1 MGKIYCP
8 RFSSDWGSMM
18 LIESMGE
25 FLLIDT
31 YCAGNAHPRAVVKE
45 ILAGRK
51 ANLCNTHGHKDHNG
65 DAGWYLYQDMISRY
79 YCSMYA
85 PYQESSKDLDR
96 HNAILAKCKVKDI
109 PIVKIRTGSTFTIG
123 GAKITCMFAGD
134 RYSNNAKSLCLLIE
148 MDGCKILNC
157 GDATEWTLNQLVL
170 QGYDLSDIDIW
181 MFNHHGVPENNP
193 AWWINK
199 IKPTIAISNCCGESN
214 STYRSWAKNVYTR
227 CENAQVNCYSTQYN
241 GDLVFECIGGLVFPS
256 VERNGQ
262 TMTRNGRTVTFNK
275 AAKKYWRGN
284 FTRRN
289 RLPRDFAVEVMLQ
302 MWGRNPDRSEK
313 IRAGGYDP
321 DEVQAYVN
329 LYARDETE
337 LLWAM
342 ADYVWQGFAGSGTQR
357 KNILAQPGKYDYYD
371 KVQEYVKLVDDI
383 AQQVLAGR
391 YGQNPDR
398 AIALAAAGYKPAII
412 QNRVNQ
418 TYGSSARS

>member
-18 LIESMGE
+18 LIESQGE

-31 YCAGNAHPRAVVKE
+31 YCAGNAHPRAVVKSV
-45 ILAGRK
+45 LAGRK

-65 DAGWYLYQDMISRY
+65 DTGWYLDQNMISRY

-109 PIVKIRTGSTFTIG
+109 PIVKLRTGSTFTIG

-134 RYSNNAKSLCLLIE
+134 RNSNNAKSLCLLIE

-157 GDATEWTLNQLVL
+157 GDATEWTLDQLVL

-181 MFNHHGVPENNP
+181 MFNHHGVEVNNP
-193 AWWINK
+193 TWWINK
-199 IKPTIAISNCCGESN
+199 IRPTIAISNCNGENS
-214 STYRSWAKNVYTR
+214 STYRGWAKDVYTR
-227 CENAQVNCYSTQYN
+227 CEAAQVNCYSTQYN
-241 GDLVFECIGGLVFPS
+241 GDLVFTCIGGIVFPE

-262 TMTRNGRTVTFNK
+262 EAVRNGRRVVFNK
-275 AAKKYWRGN
+275 SAKKYWRGN
-284 FTRRN
+284 FIRRN

-302 MWGRNPDRSEK
+302 MWGRDPERSAL

-321 DEVQAYVN
+321 GEVQSYVN
-329 LYARDETE
+329 LYSRDETE

-398 AIALAAAGYKPAII
+398 ALALAAAGYKPAVI

-418 TYGSSARS
+418 IYGSSARS

>member
-18 LIESMGE
+18 LIESQGE

-31 YCAGNAHPRAVVKE
+31 YCVGNAHPRAVVKSV
-45 ILAGRK
+45 LAGRK
-51 ANLCNTHGHKDHNG
+51 AQQCNTHGHKDHNG
-65 DAGWYLYQDMISRY
+65 DTGWYLDQNMISRY
-79 YCSMYA
+79 FCSTYA

-96 HNAILAKCKVKDI
+96 HNSILAKCKDKDI
-109 PIVKIRTGSTFTIG
+109 PVVKLRTGSTFVVG

-157 GDATEWTLNQLVL
+157 GDATAWTLNQLVL

-181 MFNHHGVPENNP
+181 MFNHHGVSENNP

-199 IKPTIAISNCCGESN
+199 IAPTIAISNCCGESK
-214 STYRSWAKNVYTR
+214 SVYRSWAKDVYTR

-241 GDLVFECIGGLVFPS
+241 GDLVFTCIGGIVFPE

-262 TMTRNGRTVTFNK
+262 EAVRNGRRVVFNK
-275 AAKKYWRGN
+275 SAKKYWCGN
-284 FTRRN
+284 FIRRN

-302 MWGRNPDRSEK
+302 MWGRDPERSAL

-321 DEVQAYVN
+321 GEVQSYVN
-329 LYARDETE
+329 LYSRDETE

-342 ADYVWQGFAGSGTQR
+342 ADYIWQGFAGSGTQR
-357 KNILAQPGKYDYYD
+357 KNILAQPGKYDYYN

-398 AIALAAAGYKPAII
+398 AIALAAAGYKPSII

-418 TYGSSARS
+418 IYGSSARS

>member
-25 FLLIDT
+25 LLLIDT
-31 YCAGNAHPRAVVKE
+31 YCAGNTHPRAVVKE

-65 DAGWYLYQDMISRY
+65 DAGWYLDQNMISRY
-79 YCSMYA
+79 YCSTYE

-96 HNAILAKCKVKDI
+96 HNSILAKCKTKDI
-109 PIVKIRTGSTFTIG
+109 PVVKLRTGSTFVVG

-134 RYSNNAKSLCLLIE
+134 KYSNNAKSLCLLIE
-148 MDGCKILNC
+148 MDGCKILNL
-157 GDATEWTLNQLVL
+157 GDATEWTLKQLAL
-170 QGYDLSDIDIW
+170 QGYDLSNIDIW

-193 AWWINK
+193 AWWIDK
-199 IKPTIAISNCCGESN
+199 IKPTIAISNCCGESK
-214 STYRSWAKNVYTR
+214 STYRSWAKDVYTR

-241 GDLVFECIGGLVFPS
+241 GDLVFTCIGGIVFPS

-262 TMTRNGRTVTFNK
+262 ELVRNGRTVTFNK
-275 AAKKYWRGN
+275 SAKKYWRGN
-284 FTRRN
+284 FTRKN
-289 RLPRDFAVEVMLQ
+289 RLPRDFAIEVMLQ
-302 MWGRNPDRSEK
+302 QWGRDPERSAM

-321 DEVQAYVN
+321 AEVQSYVN
-329 LYARDETE
+329 LYSRDETE

-357 KNILAQPGKYDYYD
+357 KSILTQAGKYDYYD
-371 KVQEYVKLVDDI
+371 KAQEYVKLVDDV

-398 AIALAAAGYKPAII
+398 AIALAAAGYKPAIV

-418 TYGSSARS
+418 IYGSSARS

>member
-8 RFSSDWGSMM
+8 RFSTDWGSMM
-18 LIESMGE
+18 LIESQGE
-25 FLLIDT
+25 LLLIDT
-31 YCAGNAHPRAVVKE
+31 YCAGNVHPRAVVKSV
-45 ILAGRK
+45 LAGRK

-65 DAGWYLYQDMISRY
+65 DAGWYLDQEMISRY
-79 YCSMYA
+79 YCSTYA
-85 PYQESSKDLDR
+85 PYQESSRDLDR
-96 HNAILAKCKVKDI
+96 HNAILAKCKAKDI
-109 PIVKIRTGSTFTIG
+109 PVVKLRTGSTFVVG

-134 RYSNNAKSLCLLIE
+134 KYNNNAKSLCLLIE

-193 AWWINK
+193 AWWINR
-199 IKPTIAISNCCGESN
+199 IRPTIAISNCCGESKG
-214 STYRSWAKNVYTR
+214 TYRSWAKDVYTR
-227 CENAQVNCYSTQYN
+227 CENAGVNCYSTQYN
-241 GDLVFECIGGLVFPS
+241 GDLVFTCIGGIVFPE

-262 TMTRNGRTVTFNK
+262 TMTRNGRTVVFNK
-275 AAKKYWRGN
+275 SAKKYWRGN

-289 RLPRDFAVEVMLQ
+289 RLSRDLAVEVMLQ
-302 MWGRNPDRSEK
+302 MWGRNPERSEK

-329 LYARDETE
+329 LYAQDETE

-342 ADYVWQGFAGSGTQR
+342 ADYVWQGFAGSGAQR
-357 KNILAQPGKYDYYD
+357 KNIMTQPGKYDYYE
-371 KVQEYVKLVDDI
+371 KVQKYVELIDRV
-383 AQQVLAGR
+383 ASQVLVGR

-398 AIALAAAGYKPAII
+398 AIALAAAGYKPAIV

-418 TYGSSARS
+418 IYGSSARS

>member
-25 FLLIDT
+25 LLLIDT
-31 YCAGNAHPRAVVKE
+31 YCAGNTHPRAVVKE

-65 DAGWYLYQDMISRY
+65 DAGWYLDRDMISRY
-79 YCSMYA
+79 YCSTYA
-85 PYQESSKDLDR
+85 PYQESSRDLDR
-96 HNAILAKCKVKDI
+96 HNAILAKCKTKDI
-109 PIVKIRTGSTFTIG
+109 PVVKLRTGSTFSVG
-123 GAKITCMFAGD
+123 GAKVTCMFAGD
-134 RYSNNAKSLCLLIE
+134 RNSNNAKSLCLLIE

-181 MFNHHGVPENNP
+181 MFNHHGVSENNP

-199 IKPTIAISNCCGESN
+199 IAPTIAISNCCGESK
-214 STYRSWAKNVYTR
+214 SVYRSWAKDVYTR

-241 GDLVFECIGGLVFPS
+241 GDLVFTCIGGIVFPE

-262 TMTRNGRTVTFNK
+262 EAVRNGRRVVFNK
-275 AAKKYWRGN
+275 SAKKYWRGN
-284 FTRRN
+284 FTRKN

-302 MWGRNPDRSEK
+302 QWGRDPERSAM

-321 DEVQAYVN
+321 AEVQSYVN
-329 LYARDETE
+329 LYSRDETE

-342 ADYVWQGFAGSGTQR
+342 ADYVWQGFAGSGAQR

-398 AIALAAAGYKPAII
+398 AIALAAEGYKPAVI

-418 TYGSSARS
+418 IYGSSVRS

>member
-18 LIESMGE
+18 LIESQGE
-25 FLLIDT
+25 LLLIDT
-31 YCAGNAHPRAVVKE
+31 YCAGNAHPRAVVKSV
-45 ILAGRK
+45 LAGRK

-65 DAGWYLYQDMISRY
+65 DDGWYLEQDMISRY
-79 YCSMYA
+79 YCSTYA

-96 HNAILAKCKVKDI
+96 HNSILAKCKGKGIQVVKL
-109 PIVKIRTGSTFTIG
+109 RTGSTFVVG

-134 RYSNNAKSLCLLIE
+134 KYSNNAKSLCLLIE
-148 MDGCKILNC
+148 MDGCKILNL
-157 GDATEWTLNQLVL
+157 GDATEWTLKQLAL
-170 QGYDLSDIDIW
+170 QGYDLSNIDIW

-193 AWWINK
+193 AWWIDK
-199 IKPTIAISNCCGESN
+199 IAPTIAISNCCGESKG
-214 STYRSWAKNVYTR
+214 TYRSWAKDVYTR
-227 CENAQVNCYSTQYN
+227 CENAGVNCYSTQYN
-241 GDLVFECIGGLVFPS
+241 GDLVFTCIGGIVFPE

-262 TMTRNGRTVTFNK
+262 TMTRNGRTVVFNK
-275 AAKKYWRGN
+275 SAKKYWRGN
-284 FTRRN
+284 FIRRN
-289 RLPRDFAVEVMLQ
+289 RLPRDLAVEVMLQ
-302 MWGRNPDRSEK
+302 MWGRNPERSEK

-329 LYARDETE
+329 LYAQDETE

-342 ADYVWQGFAGSGTQR
+342 ADYVWQGFAGSGAQR
-357 KNILAQPGKYDYYD
+357 KNILTQPEKYDYYD
-371 KVQEYVKLVDDI
+371 KVQEYVKLVDDV

-398 AIALAAAGYKPAII
+398 AIALAAAGYKPTII

-418 TYGSSARS
+418 IYGSSARS

>member
-8 RFSSDWGSMM
+8 RFSTDWGSMM

-25 FLLIDT
+25 ILLIDT
-31 YCAGNAHPRAVVKE
+31 YCAGNTHPRAVVKE

-51 ANLCNTHGHKDHNG
+51 AQLCNTHGHKDHNG
-65 DAGWYLYQDMISRY
+65 DAGWYLDQDMISRY
-79 YCSMYA
+79 YCSTYA

-96 HNAILAKCKVKDI
+96 HNAILAKCKDKDI
-109 PIVKIRTGSTFTIG
+109 PVVKLRTGSTFTVG

-134 RYSNNAKSLCLLIE
+134 RYSNNAKSLCLLVE

-181 MFNHHGVPENNP
+181 MLNHHGVKENNP

-199 IKPTIAISNCCGESN
+199 IAPTIAISNCCGESK
-214 STYRSWAKNVYTR
+214 SVYRSWAKDVYTR
-227 CENAQVNCYSTQYN
+227 CEAAKVNCYSTQYN
-241 GDLVFECIGGLVFPS
+241 GDLVFTCIGGLVFPE

-262 TMTRNGRTVTFNK
+262 TVTRNGRTVTFNK
-275 AAKKYWRGN
+275 SAKKYWRGN
-284 FTRRN
+284 FTRKN

-302 MWGRNPDRSEK
+302 MWGRDPERSEM

-321 DEVQAYVN
+321 KEVQSYVN
-329 LYARDETE
+329 LFAQDETE

-342 ADYVWQGFAGSGTQR
+342 ADYVWQGFAGSGAQR
-357 KNILAQPGKYDYYD
+357 KNIMTQPGKYDYYE
-371 KVQEYVKLVDDI
+371 KVQKYVELIDRV
-383 AQQVLAGR
+383 ASQVLAGR

-398 AIALAAAGYKPAII
+398 AIALAAAGYKPAIV

-418 TYGSSARS
+418 IYGSSARS

>member
-25 FLLIDT
+25 LLLIDT
-31 YCAGNAHPRAVVKE
+31 YCAGNTHPRAVVKE

-51 ANLCNTHGHKDHNG
+51 AQLCNTHGHKDHNG
-65 DAGWYLYQDMISRY
+65 DAGWYLDQGMISRY

-85 PYQESSKDLDR
+85 PYQEGSKDLDR
-96 HNAILAKCKVKDI
+96 HNKILSKCKAKDI
-109 PIVKIRTGSTFTIG
+109 PIVKLRTGSAFTVG

-134 RYSNNAKSLCLLIE
+134 RNSNNAKSLCLLIE

-157 GDATEWTLNQLVL
+157 GDATEWTLDQLVL

-181 MFNHHGVPENNP
+181 MFNHHGVEVNNP
-193 AWWINK
+193 TWWINK
-199 IKPTIAISNCCGESN
+199 IRPTIAISNCNGENS
-214 STYRSWAKNVYTR
+214 STYRGWAKDVYTR

-241 GDLVFECIGGLVFPS
+241 GDLVFTCIGGIVFPE

-262 TMTRNGRTVTFNK
+262 TMTRNGRTVVFNK
-275 AAKKYWRGN
+275 SAKKYWRGN

-289 RLPRDFAVEVMLQ
+289 RLTRDFAVEVMMQ
-302 MWGRNPDRSEK
+302 MWGRDPERSAM

-321 DEVQAYVN
+321 KEVQSYVN
-329 LYARDETE
+329 LFAQDETE

-357 KNILAQPGKYDYYD
+357 KSILTQAGKYDYYD
-371 KVQEYVKLVDDI
+371 KAQEYVKLVDDV

-398 AIALAAAGYKPAII
+398 ALALAAAGYKPAVI

-418 TYGSSARS
+418 IYGSSARF

>member
-18 LIESMGE
+18 LIESQGE
-25 FLLIDT
+25 LLLIDT
-31 YCAGNAHPRAVVKE
+31 YYGGNTHPRAVIKSV
-45 ILAGRK
+45 LAGRK
-51 ANLCNTHGHKDHNG
+51 AQQCNTHGHKDHNG
-65 DAGWYLYQDMISRY
+65 DTGWYLDQNMISRY
-79 YCSMYA
+79 YCSTYA

-96 HNAILAKCKVKDI
+96 HNSILVKCKDKDI
-109 PIVKIRTGSTFTIG
+109 PVVKLRTGSTFTVG
-123 GAKITCMFAGD
+123 GAKVTCMFAGD
-134 RYSNNAKSLCLLIE
+134 KYCNNAKSLCLLIE
-148 MDGCKILNC
+148 MDGCKILNL
-157 GDATEWTLNQLVL
+157 GDATEWTLKQLVL

-193 AWWINK
+193 QWWISK
-199 IKPTIAISNCCGESN
+199 IAPTIAISNCCGESK
-214 STYRSWAKNVYTR
+214 SVYRSWAKDVYTR

-241 GDLVFECIGGLVFPS
+241 GDLVFTCIGGIVFPE

-262 TMTRNGRTVTFNK
+262 EVVRNGRRVVFNK
-275 AAKKYWRGN
+275 SAKKYWRGN
-284 FTRRN
+284 FIRRN

-302 MWGRNPDRSEK
+302 MWGRDPERSAL

-321 DEVQAYVN
+321 GEVQSYVN
-329 LYARDETE
+329 LYAQDETE

-342 ADYVWQGFAGSGTQR
+342 ADYIWQGFAGSGAQR
-357 KNILAQPGKYDYYD
+357 KNIMTQAGKYDYYE
-371 KVQEYVKLVDDI
+371 KVQKYVELIDRV
-383 AQQVLAGR
+383 ASQVLAGR

-418 TYGSSARS
+418 IYRSSARS

>member
-8 RFSSDWGSMM
+8 RFSTDWGSMM
-18 LIESMGE
+18 LIESQGQ

-31 YCAGNAHPRAVVKE
+31 YCARNTHPRAVVKE

-51 ANLCNTHGHKDHNG
+51 ANICNTHGHKDHNG
-65 DAGWYLYQDMISRY
+65 DAGWYLDQDMISRY

-96 HNAILAKCKVKDI
+96 HNSILSKCKAKNIPVVKL
-109 PIVKIRTGSTFTIG
+109 RTGSTFTVG

-148 MDGCKILNC
+148 MDGCRILTC

-181 MFNHHGVPENNP
+181 MFNHHGVSENNP
-193 AWWINK
+193 QWWINK
-199 IKPTIAISNCCGESN
+199 VKPTIAISNCCGEN
-214 STYRSWAKNVYTR
+214 KSTYRGWAKDVYTR
-227 CENAQVNCYSTQYN
+227 CETAQVNCYSTQYN

-262 TMTRNGRTVTFNK
+262 TVTRNGRTVTFNK

-289 RLPRDFAVEVMLQ
+289 RLPRDLAVEVMLQ
-302 MWGRNPDRSEK
+302 MWGRNPERSEM
-313 IRAGGYDP
+313 ISAGGYDP

-342 ADYVWQGFAGSGTQR
+342 ADYVWQGFAGSGTRR
-357 KNILAQPGKYDYYD
+357 KNILTQVGKYDYYD
-371 KVQEYVKLVDDI
+371 KVQKYVELIDRV
-383 AQQVLAGR
+383 ASQVLAGR

-398 AIALAAAGYKPAII
+398 AIALASEGYKPAII

-418 TYGSSARS
+418 IYGSSARS

>member
-18 LIESMGE
+18 LIESQGE
-25 FLLIDT
+25 LLLIDT
-31 YCAGNAHPRAVVKE
+31 YCAGNAHPRAVVKSV
-45 ILAGRK
+45 LAGRK

-65 DAGWYLYQDMISRY
+65 DDGWYLEQDMISRY
-79 YCSMYA
+79 YCSTYA

-96 HNAILAKCKVKDI
+96 HNSILAKCKGKGIQVVKL
-109 PIVKIRTGSTFTIG
+109 RTGSTFVVG

-134 RYSNNAKSLCLLIE
+134 KYSNNAKSLCLLIE
-148 MDGCKILNC
+148 MDGCKILNL
-157 GDATEWTLNQLVL
+157 GDATEWTLKQLAL
-170 QGYDLSDIDIW
+170 QGYDLSNIDIW

-193 AWWINK
+193 AWWIDK
-199 IKPTIAISNCCGESN
+199 IAPTIAISNCCGESKG
-214 STYRSWAKNVYTR
+214 TYRSWAKDVYTR
-227 CENAQVNCYSTQYN
+227 CENAGVNCYSTQYN
-241 GDLVFECIGGLVFPS
+241 GDLVFTCIGGIVFPE

-262 TMTRNGRTVTFNK
+262 TMTRNGRTVVFNK
-275 AAKKYWRGN
+275 SAKKYWRGN
-284 FTRRN
+284 FIRRN
-289 RLPRDFAVEVMLQ
+289 RLPRDLAVEVMLQ
-302 MWGRNPDRSEK
+302 MWGRNPERSEK

-329 LYARDETE
+329 LYVQDETE

-342 ADYVWQGFAGSGTQR
+342 ADYVWQGFAGSGAQR
-357 KNILAQPGKYDYYD
+357 KNILTQPEKYDYYD
-371 KVQEYVKLVDDI
+371 KVQEYVKLVDDV

-398 AIALAAAGYKPAII
+398 AIALAAAGYKPTII

-418 TYGSSARS
+418 IYGSSARS

>member
-25 FLLIDT
+25 LLLIDT
-31 YCAGNAHPRAVVKE
+31 YCAGNTHPRAVVKE

-65 DAGWYLYQDMISRY
+65 DAGWYLDQNMISRY
-79 YCSMYA
+79 YCSTYE

-96 HNAILAKCKVKDI
+96 HNSILAKCKTKDI
-109 PIVKIRTGSTFTIG
+109 PVVKLRTGSTFVVG

-134 RYSNNAKSLCLLIE
+134 KYSNNAKSLCLLIE
-148 MDGCKILNC
+148 MDGCKILNL
-157 GDATEWTLNQLVL
+157 GDATEWTLKQLAL
-170 QGYDLSDIDIW
+170 QGYDLSNIDIW

-193 AWWINK
+193 AWWIDK
-199 IKPTIAISNCCGESN
+199 IKPTIAISNCCGESK
-214 STYRSWAKNVYTR
+214 STYRSWAKDVYTR

-241 GDLVFECIGGLVFPS
+241 GDLVFTCIGGIVFPS

-262 TMTRNGRTVTFNK
+262 ELVRNGRTVTFNK
-275 AAKKYWRGN
+275 SAKKYWRGN
-284 FTRRN
+284 FTRKN
-289 RLPRDFAVEVMLQ
+289 RLPRDFAIEVMLQ
-302 MWGRNPDRSEK
+302 QWGRDPERSAM

-321 DEVQAYVN
+321 AEVQSYVN
-329 LYARDETE
+329 LYSRDETE

-357 KNILAQPGKYDYYD
+357 RNILTQEGKYDYYE
-371 KVQEYVKLVDDI
+371 KVQEYVKLVDDV

-398 AIALAAAGYKPAII
+398 AIALAAAGYKPAIV

-418 TYGSSARS
+418 IYGSSARS

>member
-18 LIESMGE
+18 LIESKGE
-25 FLLIDT
+25 LLLIDT
-31 YCAGNAHPRAVVKE
+31 YCAGNTHPRAVVKSV
-45 ILAGRK
+45 LAGRK
-51 ANLCNTHGHKDHNG
+51 AQQCNTHGHKDHNG
-65 DAGWYLYQDMISRY
+65 DAGWYLDQDMISRY

-96 HNAILAKCKVKDI
+96 HNAILSKCKKKDI
-109 PIVKIRTGSTFTIG
+109 PIVKLRTGSTFTVG
-123 GAKITCMFAGD
+123 GAKVTCMFAGD
-134 RYSNNAKSLCLLIE
+134 RNSNNAKSLCLLIE

-157 GDATEWTLNQLVL
+157 GDATEWTLDQLVL

-181 MFNHHGVPENNP
+181 MFNHHGVEVNNP
-193 AWWINK
+193 TWWINK
-199 IKPTIAISNCCGESN
+199 IRPTIAISNCNGENS
-214 STYRSWAKNVYTR
+214 STYRGWAKDVYTR
-227 CENAQVNCYSTQYN
+227 CENAQVNCYSTQHN
-241 GDLVFECIGGLVFPS
+241 GDLIFTCIGGLVFPE

-262 TMTRNGRTVTFNK
+262 TMTRNGRTVVFNK
-275 AAKKYWRGN
+275 SAKKYWRGN

-302 MWGRNPDRSEK
+302 MWGRDPERSAM

-321 DEVQAYVN
+321 KEVQSYVN
-329 LYARDETE
+329 LFAQDETE

-357 KNILAQPGKYDYYD
+357 KSILTQAGKYDYYD
-371 KVQEYVKLVDDI
+371 KAQEYVKLVDDV

-398 AIALAAAGYKPAII
+398 AIALASEGYKPAII

-418 TYGSSARS
+418 IYGSSARS

>member
-25 FLLIDT
+25 LLLIDT
-31 YCAGNAHPRAVVKE
+31 YCAGNTHPRAVVKE

-65 DAGWYLYQDMISRY
+65 DADWYLDQNRISRY
-79 YCSMYA
+79 YCSTYA
-85 PYQESSKDLDR
+85 PYQESGKDLDR
-96 HNAILAKCKVKDI
+96 HNSILSKCKAKDI
-109 PIVKIRTGSTFTIG
+109 PIVKLRTGSTFVVG
-123 GAKITCMFAGD
+123 GAKVTCMFAGD
-134 RYSNNAKSLCLLIE
+134 KYSNNAKSLCLLIE
-148 MDGCKILNC
+148 MDGCRILNC

-170 QGYDLSDIDIW
+170 QGYDLSNIDIW
-181 MFNHHGVPENNP
+181 MFNHHGVQENNP

-199 IKPTIAISNCCGESN
+199 IKPTIAISNCCGETK
-214 STYRSWAKNVYTR
+214 STYRSWAKDVYTR
-227 CENAQVNCYSTQYN
+227 CENAQVNCFSTQYN

-262 TMTRNGRTVTFNK
+262 TVARIDRTVTFNK

-284 FTRRN
+284 FVRKN
-289 RLPRDFAVEVMLQ
+289 RLSRDFAVEVMLQ
-302 MWGRNPDRSEK
+302 MWGRDPYRAEK
-313 IRAGGYDP
+313 ILAGGYDP
-321 DEVQAYVN
+321 REVQSYVN
-329 LYARDETE
+329 LYAQDETE

-342 ADYVWQGFAGSGTQR
+342 ADYVWQGFAGSGAQR
-357 KNILAQPGKYDYYD
+357 KNILTQTGKYDYYD
-371 KVQEYVKLVDDI
+371 KVQEYVKLVDDV

-418 TYGSSARS
+418 IYGSSVRS

>member
-18 LIESMGE
+18 LIESQGQH
-25 FLLIDT
+25 LLIDT
-31 YCAGNAHPRAVVKE
+31 YYGGNAHPRAVVKSV
-45 ILAGRK
+45 LAGRK
-51 ANLCNTHGHKDHNG
+51 ADLCNTHGHKDHNG
-65 DAGWYLYQDMISRY
+65 DAGWYLDQGMISRY
-79 YCSMYA
+79 YCSTYA

-96 HNAILAKCKVKDI
+96 HNSILAKCKAKDI
-109 PIVKIRTGSTFTIG
+109 PVVKLRAGSTFVVG

-134 RYSNNAKSLCLLIE
+134 KYSNNAKSLCLLIE
-148 MDGCKILNC
+148 MDGCKILNL
-157 GDATEWTLNQLVL
+157 GDATEWTLKQLAL
-170 QGYDLSDIDIW
+170 QGYDLSNIDIW

-193 AWWINK
+193 AWWIDK
-199 IKPTIAISNCCGESN
+199 IAPTIAISNCCGESK
-214 STYRSWAKNVYTR
+214 STYRSWAKDVYTR
-227 CENAQVNCYSTQYN
+227 CENAGVNCYSTQYN
-241 GDLVFECIGGLVFPS
+241 GDLVFTCIGGIVFPE

-262 TMTRNGRTVTFNK
+262 EAVRNGRRVVFNK
-275 AAKKYWRGN
+275 SAKKYWRGN
-284 FTRRN
+284 FIRRN

-302 MWGRNPDRSEK
+302 MWGRDPERSAL

-321 DEVQAYVN
+321 GEVQSYVN
-329 LYARDETE
+329 LFSRDETE

-342 ADYVWQGFAGSGTQR
+342 ADYIWQGFAGSGTQR

-391 YGQNPDR
+391 YGQNPYR
-398 AIALAAAGYKPAII
+398 ALALAAAGYKPAVI

-418 TYGSSARS
+418 IYGSSARS

>member
-8 RFSSDWGSMM
+8 RFSPDWGSMM
-18 LIESMGE
+18 LIESQGQ

-31 YCAGNAHPRAVVKE
+31 YCAGNTHPRAVVKE

-65 DAGWYLYQDMISRY
+65 DAGWYLDQNMISRY
-79 YCSMYA
+79 YCSTYE

-96 HNAILAKCKVKDI
+96 HNSILAKCKTKDI
-109 PIVKIRTGSTFTIG
+109 PVVKLRTGSTFVVG

-134 RYSNNAKSLCLLIE
+134 KYSNNAKSLCLLIE
-148 MDGCKILNC
+148 MDGCKILNL
-157 GDATEWTLNQLVL
+157 GDATEWTLKQLVL
-170 QGYDLSDIDIW
+170 QGYDLSNIDIW
-181 MFNHHGVPENNP
+181 MFNHHGVKENNP

-199 IKPTIAISNCCGESN
+199 IQPTIAISNCCGESK
-214 STYRSWAKNVYTR
+214 STYRSWAKDVYTR

-241 GDLVFECIGGLVFPS
+241 GDLVFTCIGGIVFPS

-262 TMTRNGRTVTFNK
+262 ELVRNGRKVTFNK
-275 AAKKYWRGN
+275 SAKKYWRGN
-284 FTRRN
+284 FTRKN

-302 MWGRNPDRSEK
+302 MWGRDPERSAM

-321 DEVQAYVN
+321 KEVQSYVN
-329 LYARDETE
+329 LFAQDETE
-337 LLWAM
+337 LLWAI

-357 KNILAQPGKYDYYD
+357 KSILTQAGKYDYYD
-371 KVQEYVKLVDDI
+371 KAQEYVKLVDDV

-398 AIALAAAGYKPAII
+398 AIALASAGYKPAII

-418 TYGSSARS
+418 IYGSSARS

>member
-18 LIESMGE
+18 LIESQGE
-25 FLLIDT
+25 LLLIDT
-31 YCAGNAHPRAVVKE
+31 YCAGNAHPRAVVKSV
-45 ILAGRK
+45 LAGRK

-65 DAGWYLYQDMISRY
+65 DDGWYLEQDMISRY

-96 HNAILAKCKVKDI
+96 HNSILAKCKGKGIQVVKL
-109 PIVKIRTGSTFTIG
+109 RTGSTFVVG

-134 RYSNNAKSLCLLIE
+134 KYSNNAKSLCLLIE
-148 MDGCKILNC
+148 MDGCKILNL
-157 GDATEWTLNQLVL
+157 GDATEWTLKQLAL
-170 QGYDLSDIDIW
+170 QGYDLSNIDIW

-193 AWWINK
+193 AWWIDK
-199 IKPTIAISNCCGESN
+199 IAPTIAISNCCGESKG
-214 STYRSWAKNVYTR
+214 TYRSWAKDVYTR
-227 CENAQVNCYSTQYN
+227 CENAGVNCYSTQYN
-241 GDLVFECIGGLVFPS
+241 GDLVFTCIGGIVFPE

-262 TMTRNGRTVTFNK
+262 TMTRNGRTVVFNK
-275 AAKKYWRGN
+275 SAKKYWRGN
-284 FTRRN
+284 FIRRN
-289 RLPRDFAVEVMLQ
+289 RLPRDLAVEVMLQ
-302 MWGRNPDRSEK
+302 MWGRNPERSEK

-329 LYARDETE
+329 LYAQDETE

-342 ADYVWQGFAGSGTQR
+342 ADYVWQGFAGSGAQR
-357 KNILAQPGKYDYYD
+357 KNILTQPEKYDYYD
-371 KVQEYVKLVDDI
+371 KVQEYVKLVDDV

-398 AIALAAAGYKPAII
+398 AIALAAAGYKPTII

-418 TYGSSARS
+418 IYGSSARS

>member
-8 RFSSDWGSMM
+8 RFSTDWGSMM
-18 LIESMGE
+18 LIESQGE
-25 FLLIDT
+25 LLLIDT
-31 YCAGNAHPRAVVKE
+31 YCAGNAHPRAVVKSV
-45 ILAGRK
+45 LAGRK

-65 DAGWYLYQDMISRY
+65 DVGWYLDQDLISRY
-79 YCSMYA
+79 YCSTYA
-85 PYQESSKDLDR
+85 PYQESGRDLDR
-96 HNAILAKCKVKDI
+96 HNAILAKCKAKDI
-109 PIVKIRTGSTFTIG
+109 SVVKLRTGSTFVVG

-170 QGYDLSDIDIW
+170 QGYDLSNIDIW
-181 MFNHHGVPENNP
+181 MFNHHGVSENNP

-199 IKPTIAISNCCGESN
+199 IKPTIAISNCCGESK
-214 STYRSWAKNVYTR
+214 SVYRSWAKDVYTR

-241 GDLVFECIGGLVFPS
+241 GDLVFTCIGGIVFSS

-262 TMTRNGRTVTFNK
+262 ELVRNGRRVVFNK
-275 AAKKYWRGN
+275 SAKKYWRGN
-284 FTRRN
+284 FIRRN

-302 MWGRNPDRSEK
+302 MWGRDPERSAL

-321 DEVQAYVN
+321 AEVQSYVN
-329 LYARDETE
+329 LYSRDETE
-337 LLWAM
+337 MLWAM
-342 ADYVWQGFAGSGTQR
+342 ADYIWQGFAGSGTQR
-357 KNILAQPGKYDYYD
+357 KNILSQPGKYDYYD
-371 KVQEYVKLVDDI
+371 KVQEYVKLADDI

-418 TYGSSARS
+418 IYGSSARS

>member
-18 LIESMGE
+18 LIESQGQ

-31 YCAGNAHPRAVVKE
+31 YCSGNTHPRAVVKNV
-45 ILAGRK
+45 LAGRK

-65 DAGWYLYQDMISRY
+65 DAGWYLDQDMISRY

-96 HNAILAKCKVKDI
+96 HNSILAKCKAKDI
-109 PIVKIRTGSTFTIG
+109 PVVKLRTGSTFTVG
-123 GAKITCMFAGD
+123 GAKITCMFVGD

-157 GDATEWTLNQLVL
+157 GDATEWTLNQLIL
-170 QGYDLSDIDIW
+170 QGYDLSNIDIW

-199 IKPTIAISNCCGESN
+199 IAPTIAISNCCGEN
-214 STYRSWAKNVYTR
+214 KSTYRSWAKDVYTR

-241 GDLVFECIGGLVFPS
+241 GSLLFTCVGGLVFPE

-262 TMTRNGRTVTFNK
+262 TVTRNGRTVTFNK

-284 FTRRN
+284 FTRKN
-289 RLPRDFAVEVMLQ
+289 RLSRDFAVEVMLQ
-302 MWGRNPDRSEK
+302 MWGRDPERSAM

-321 DEVQAYVN
+321 KEVQSYVN
-329 LYARDETE
+329 LFAQDETE

-357 KNILAQPGKYDYYD
+357 KSILTQAGKYDYYD
-371 KVQEYVKLVDDI
+371 KAQEYVKLVDDV

-398 AIALAAAGYKPAII
+398 AIALAAAGYKPEII

-418 TYGSSARS
+418 IYGSSARS